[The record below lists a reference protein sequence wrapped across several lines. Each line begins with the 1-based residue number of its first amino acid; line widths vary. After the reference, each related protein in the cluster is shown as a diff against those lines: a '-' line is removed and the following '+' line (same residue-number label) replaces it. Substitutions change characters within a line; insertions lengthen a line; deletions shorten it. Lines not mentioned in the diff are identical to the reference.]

1 MVTPAI
7 ETVIK
12 MLETLPEETQSQV
25 VERLRE
31 WLADF
36 EDEAAWDESFAKTQ
50 KTLHEAARQ
59 AREAFDAAP
68 KPDCITFTSQWIL
81 TSYEI
86 VHAAVILGE
95 IQTTGQVHPRASA

>member
-1 MVTPAI
+1 MELLMVTPAI

-25 VERLRE
+25 VERMRE

-36 EDEAAWDESFAKTQ
+36 EDEATWDESFAKTQ

-59 AREAFDAAP
+59 ARRQIAEGRSEPMDFN
-68 KPDCITFTSQWIL
+68 KL
-81 TSYEI
+81 
-86 VHAAVILGE
+86 
-95 IQTTGQVHPRASA
+95 

>member
-59 AREAFDAAP
+59 ARRQIAEGRSEPMDFN
-68 KPDCITFTSQWIL
+68 KL
-81 TSYEI
+81 
-86 VHAAVILGE
+86 
-95 IQTTGQVHPRASA
+95 

>member
-59 AREAFDAAP
+59 ARRQIAEGRSGPMDFN
-68 KPDCITFTSQWIL
+68 KL
-81 TSYEI
+81 
-86 VHAAVILGE
+86 
-95 IQTTGQVHPRASA
+95 